1 MTMRAKWRNWQRNC
15 VSSFRAMKSPN
26 IVDLL
31 APIIERD
38 DRYTAEAY
46 LFVRGGLD
54 HTVRKLEKPRHVS
67 GRELLD
73 GMREYAIEEFGP
85 VAKRVLSEW
94 GINECIDFGH
104 IVFNLVEEGL
114 LGKTDKDT
122 IQDFMDGYD
131 FHEAFILPFQPS
143 DRRMKHTLYLD

>member
-1 MTMRAKWRNWQRNC
+1 MNT
-15 VSSFRAMKSPN
+15 PN

-31 APIIERD
+31 TPITDRD

-54 HTVRKLEKPRHVS
+54 HTVRKLEEPRHVS

-73 GMREYAIEEFGP
+73 GMREYALEEFGP
-85 VAKRVLSEW
+85 IARRVLSEW
-94 GINECIDFGH
+94 GITECIDFGH
-104 IVFNLVEEGL
+104 IVFNLVDEGL
-114 LGKTDKDT
+114 LGKTEEDS
-122 IQDFMDGYD
+122 IRDFMDGYD

-143 DRRMKHTLYLD
+143 SPRIKHTMSLD